1 MSDQSLSAV
10 IRDADWGVIAY
21 VELGRIHPG
30 VLSGVVAESGK
41 PKHVFLPGESSP
53 ISHVFFSKTELIKG
67 ETVHLVDIAND
78 GWKLFVGDSVFSKAG
93 IPQVEITAE
102 IDRYTQQSI
111 AKINENAN
119 ALFSRIAGANADV
132 LSASQSLE
140 KLAKSNDKRFRDAM
154 DAACKANTAASAL
167 DEKIKVAQSDI
178 EELLHDLSIARA
190 GVDGINNI
198 IGKVVTLKS
207 ASDVKMTAARM
218 ADDGGV
224 LCVWMRDGVVQSAS
238 IPLAALE
245 VAP

>member
-1 MSDQSLSAV
+1 MSDKSLSAV

-30 VLSGVVAESGK
+30 VLSGVVAASGK

-67 ETVHLVDIAND
+67 EPVHLVDIAND

-119 ALFSRIAGANADV
+119 ALFSRIIAANSNA
-132 LSASQSLE
+132 LSAAKERERQS
-140 KLAKSNDKRFRDAM
+140 DKIRAHIGRCTMSVYGTQAECKAARDALERL
-154 DAACKANTAASAL
+154 L
-167 DEKIKVAQSDI
+167 DDES
-178 EELLHDLSIARA
+178 
-190 GVDGINNI
+190 
-198 IGKVVTLKS
+198 
-207 ASDVKMTAARM
+207 
-218 ADDGGV
+218 
-224 LCVWMRDGVVQSAS
+224 
-238 IPLAALE
+238 
-245 VAP
+245 

>member
-30 VLSGVVAESGK
+30 VFSGVVAESGT
-41 PKHVFLPGESSP
+41 PKHVFLPGEANP

-67 ETVHLVDIAND
+67 EPIHLVDIAND
-78 GWKLFVGDSVFSKAG
+78 GWKLFVGDAVFSKAG

-119 ALFSRIAGANADV
+119 ALFSRI
-132 LSASQSLE
+132 
-140 KLAKSNDKRFRDAM
+140 
-154 DAACKANTAASAL
+154 
-167 DEKIKVAQSDI
+167 KVAQGDI
-178 EELLHDLSIARA
+178 EELLHDLSIART
-190 GVDGINNI
+190 GVDGINAI
-198 IGKVVTLKS
+198 IGKVVTLRS

-224 LCVWMRDGVVQSAS
+224 LCVWMHDGVVQSAS
-238 IPLAALE
+238 IPLAAL
-245 VAP
+245 VDWP

>member
-30 VLSGVVAESGK
+30 VLSGVVAASGK

-67 ETVHLVDIAND
+67 EPVHLVDIAND

-102 IDRYTQQSI
+102 IERYTKASI

-119 ALFSRIAGANADV
+119 ALFSRIAEANERALKSTKD
-132 LSASQSLE
+132 LE
-140 KLAKSNDKRFRDAM
+140 KLGSDNTQRFERAS
-154 DAACKANTAASAL
+154 TAAEKMKAEIRKLEERIGDLSESADHL
-167 DEKIKVAQSDI
+167 KSE
-178 EELLHDLSIARA
+178 LSIARA
-190 GVDGINNI
+190 GIDGINNI

-207 ASDVKMTAARM
+207 TSDVKMTAARM

-224 LCVWMRDGVVQSAS
+224 LFVWMHDGVVQSAS
-238 IPLAALE
+238 IPLAALD